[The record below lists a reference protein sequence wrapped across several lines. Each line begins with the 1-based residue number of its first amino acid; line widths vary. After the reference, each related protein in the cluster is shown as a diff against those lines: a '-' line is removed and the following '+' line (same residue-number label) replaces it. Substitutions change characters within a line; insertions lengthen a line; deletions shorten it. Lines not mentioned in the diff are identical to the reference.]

1 VRVAL
6 DEQIF
11 AIQAGG
17 GISRRFSELAM
28 QLNAGVV
35 SDIELLPFQS
45 PIVNRYV
52 LDDDGLC
59 RSMSVR
65 SARNPWTALAAYF
78 SYVGQQ
84 PAADIVHSTFYL
96 PNGLRRR
103 RVGKHVVSVHDM
115 IPELMPSTRRRLDFL
130 TLKERYIRAADQ
142 LICIS
147 ESTKRDL
154 FRVYGK
160 IEAPVHVVHLGVSP
174 HFRPGVQRADFLPE
188 RYILFVGHRHQYKDA
203 EILFR
208 AFAEVA
214 RTDHEVELLCVG
226 GNGLSNQEGSMLE
239 ELGIRRR
246 VSQRFLSDDL
256 MPTTYANAELF
267 VFPSRFE
274 GFGLPALEAM
284 ASGTPTILAR
294 STSLPEIGGDGAL
307 YFAPGEIPELADCI
321 NAVLTDASLSRSLSE
336 SGLERARTFTW
347 RRNAQRTAEVYREAV
362 R

>member
-1 VRVAL
+1 MSSFYLVKYNPL
-6 DEQIF
+6 
-11 AIQAGG
+11 
-17 GISRRFSELAM
+17 FSERNWFRLWNQHKTQSLKVVLNPVDH
-28 QLNAGVV
+28 QLTCYVRDREVMTINVT
-35 SDIELLPFQS
+35 SLLQHQKSIYF
-45 PIVNRYV
+45 N
-52 LDDDGLC
+52 LT
-59 RSMSVR
+59 
-65 SARNPWTALAAYF
+65 NTATK
-78 SYVGQQ
+78 
-84 PAADIVHSTFYL
+84 STFYL

-103 RVGKHVVSVHDM
+103 RIGRRVVSVYDM

-130 TLKERYIRAADQ
+130 TLKERYIRTADQ

-154 FRVYGK
+154 PRVYGG
-160 IEAPVHVVHLGVSP
+160 IAAPVHVVHLGVSP

-214 RTDHEVELLCVG
+214 QVDHEVELLCVG

-256 MPTTYANAELF
+256 MPTTYSNAELF

-307 YFAPGEIPELADCI
+307 YFAPGDIPELADCI
-321 NAVLTDASLSRSLSE
+321 NAVLTDASLSRSLSD